1 MNTNYIELLN
11 PARKWKIGTFGHLN
25 LLDVSGHTYS
35 TFVDISKNLNVIG
48 DVDISGII
56 NLNSAGIIYGP
67 PNIVLNPQ
75 DHDTSGG
82 DIIIKGSLDIKDKL
96 HVENI
101 NFSNHR
107 PITNNIDHNHHLTNS
122 TEIQDLSAIIF
133 DRLIPRRLN
142 SRIMI
147 HIKINY
153 FCSVAYSER
162 INIQLW
168 RNDTLI
174 NEDINLGTI
183 NATGGFKNTYTLSFM
198 DIPNNLLQNKYY
210 IKYKIENNFSL
221 VPQGIVDI
229 NTSSSIVIYEIS

>member
-1 MNTNYIELLN
+1 
-11 PARKWKIGTFGHLN
+11 
-25 LLDVSGHTYS
+25 
-35 TFVDISKNLNVIG
+35 
-48 DVDISGII
+48 
-56 NLNSAGIIYGP
+56 
-67 PNIVLNPQ
+67 
-75 DHDTSGG
+75 
-82 DIIIKGSLDIKDKL
+82 
-96 HVENI
+96 
-101 NFSNHR
+101 
-107 PITNNIDHNHHLTNS
+107 
-122 TEIQDLSAIIF
+122 
-133 DRLIPRRLN
+133 
-142 SRIMI
+142 MI

-198 DIPNNLLQNKYY
+198 DIPNNSLQNKYY